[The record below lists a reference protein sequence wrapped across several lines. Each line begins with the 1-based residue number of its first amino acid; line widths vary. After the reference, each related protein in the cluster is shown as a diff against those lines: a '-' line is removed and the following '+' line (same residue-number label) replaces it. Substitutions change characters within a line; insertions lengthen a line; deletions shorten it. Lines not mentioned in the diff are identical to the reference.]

1 VTTRLPADA
10 AGTQNAAGSAEL
22 PVTIVVTAAGTVPGP
37 GGTVAVPTLGQW
49 GLMLMGLLA
58 AGLGMRRLRRRQ
70 AQP

>member
-1 VTTRLPADA
+1 
-10 AGTQNAAGSAEL
+10 
-22 PVTIVVTAAGTVPGP
+22 VVTAAGIGPGP
-37 GGTVAVPTLGQW
+37 GGGTVAVPTLGQW